1 MAVKIRLRR
10 MGAKKTAAILAMLL
24 LFALLAGCGR
34 QAAETAGDPT
44 EEMTTTVTEETEPIT
59 EPETATEEP
68 ETTTEA
74 TVPATTTTKATTT
87 TAKPES
93 QAEATEKPTTA
104 TTTTTTT
111 TTSTTTTSTAPP
123 ADGTLA
129 GHNKEFFDLFK
140 KYIPAFKDP
149 TSIRIIEVEYVVS
162 RMYNITSEPFYVVLL
177 TAKNSFGAASQTY
190 YYISTTSV
198 DDESDLSYLITSA
211 VRGYINDPSKTHYTY
226 DIKAINVAVQDYLE
240 ERGYI

>member
-1 MAVKIRLRR
+1 MRK
-10 MGAKKTAAILAMLL
+10 AASILAALL
-24 LFALLAGCGR
+24 VFALLAGCGYR
-34 QAAETAGDPT
+34 IVKVAADPT
-44 EEMTTTVTEETEPIT
+44 EEITTTAATTEETEL
-59 EPETATEEP
+59 ETTTEEP

-74 TVPATTTTKATTT
+74 TTLATTTTKVTTT

-93 QAEATEKPTTA
+93 QAVTTAKPTTA
-104 TTTTTTT
+104 TTTTTTI
-111 TTSTTTTSTAPP
+111 TTTTATTTTTTTAPP
-123 ADGTLA
+123 AGGLSAHD
-129 GHNKEFFDLFK
+129 KEFFDLFK

-149 TSIRIIEVEYVVS
+149 TSIRIIEVHYVVS

-177 TAKNSFGAASQTY
+177 TAKNSFGAASQSY

-226 DIKAINVAVQDYLE
+226 DIKALNVATQAYLA